1 MPIMTFMTRFYNFSR
16 HTHRIVSVS
25 KHSNSYFLVILLAV
39 MGIFTASCQKGL
51 LKIGENLLPEGDLVT
66 IKAIDTL
73 HVYSYTEYNDSARTD
88 NPSLSYLGTT
98 YDPYFG
104 TSTSGFVTQ
113 MRLTPKW
120 DGLSFTVDSVKL
132 FLHLLTTKGTQSDF
146 VHSFSLYEI
155 ADQIYTDT
163 AYYSNTQVNLTGF
176 KIANIQLPTLRTDTI
191 NDIELS
197 LPGSG
202 LEFGN
207 YLTRDT
213 TKLFYNNNIPDFR
226 SYFKGLYFQMDPNSD
241 PLVVSLSLVY
251 DKVSF
256 YNYFVLFG
264 HDDTGVSKM
273 YEFNLDAKNANAH
286 FNKFGHDFSTATLGD
301 KMAHRNTTYK
311 DTLSYLQS
319 LNGVYTKISIPGLEK
334 IKADPSFAK
343 IAINRAR
350 IVVPVHYNNVNNDIS
365 SNVPPSLLL
374 RYKTTNGTR
383 YVVPDYAMSTTDVNH
398 IFFDGQLDS
407 INKVYNFNI
416 PAFIQ
421 NYLNDATN
429 VLKPELEIFQSAGT
443 KNVVFEANKS
453 KTPVKFEFTYT
464 KF

>member
-1 MPIMTFMTRFYNFSR
+1 
-16 HTHRIVSVS
+16 
-25 KHSNSYFLVILLAV
+25 
-39 MGIFTASCQKGL
+39 
-51 LKIGENLLPEGDLVT
+51 
-66 IKAIDTL
+66 
-73 HVYSYTEYNDSARTD
+73 
-88 NPSLSYLGTT
+88 
-98 YDPYFG
+98 
-104 TSTSGFVTQ
+104 
-113 MRLTPKW
+113 
-120 DGLSFTVDSVKL
+120 
-132 FLHLLTTKGTQSDF
+132 
-146 VHSFSLYEI
+146 
-155 ADQIYTDT
+155 
-163 AYYSNTQVNLTGF
+163 
-176 KIANIQLPTLRTDTI
+176 
-191 NDIELS
+191 
-197 LPGSG
+197 
-202 LEFGN
+202 
-207 YLTRDT
+207 
-213 TKLFYNNNIPDFR
+213 
-226 SYFKGLYFQMDPNSD
+226 
-241 PLVVSLSLVY
+241 
-251 DKVSF
+251 
-256 YNYFVLFG
+256 
-264 HDDTGVSKM
+264 
-273 YEFNLDAKNANAH
+273 
-286 FNKFGHDFSTATLGD
+286 
-301 KMAHRNTTYK
+301 MAHRNTTYK